1 LDVIDYQINIRKLWQ
16 EMNRYRRMKP
26 KNSMKLTIKEAIL
39 IFEKYSILLQS
50 LILCFA
56 GLTVDE
62 RLYPLK
68 PKNPI

>member
-1 LDVIDYQINIRKLWQ
+1 LDVIDCQINIRKLWQ
-16 EMNRYRRMKP
+16 EKNRNRGMKP
-26 KNSMKLTIKEAIL
+26 KNSMKLTIKVAIL
-39 IFEKYSILLQS
+39 IFEKYSIMLPS
-50 LILCFA
+50 LILWFL